1 LIAIIRSCSL
11 RLASLAQVHL
21 WTVGA
26 SRSLHTYALAPL
38 LAMLLL
44 ETTREHV
51 YNVLWV
57 LVFAFSTLNIL
68 SLGVRR
74 LDRRGGL
81 SFGEVIAIMVVL
93 FSVTLLAWEMLYE
106 FHILPIRLEPQ

>member
-1 LIAIIRSCSL
+1 MVL
-11 RLASLAQVHL
+11 V
-21 WTVGA
+21 
-26 SRSLHTYALAPL
+26 
-38 LAMLLL
+38 

-57 LVFAFSTLNIL
+57 LVFAFATLNIL

-81 SFGEVIAIMVVL
+81 SFGEVLAIMVVV
-93 FSVTLLAWEMLYE
+93 FSVILLGWELLYE
-106 FHILPIRLEPQ
+106 FQILPIRLEPQ

>member
-1 LIAIIRSCSL
+1 M
-11 RLASLAQVHL
+11 RLA
-21 WTVGA
+21 G
-26 SRSLHTYALAPL
+26 LAPMQLWAVGTVRGLHLFAAAL
-38 LAMLLL
+38 LPAMFLA
-44 ETTREHV
+44 ETPREHV
-51 YNVLWV
+51 YNILWI

-81 SFGEVIAIMVVL
+81 SFGEVVAIMVVVVSIFML
-93 FSVTLLAWEMLYE
+93 GWEMLYE